1 MYSQSSPLECKIS
14 LILLTGEAKSFEI
27 SAKGFLVVCFFF
39 PPTYIVMHKFELKNF
54 IMCFILQKLGKDRP
68 GYYQPQVD

>member
-27 SAKGFLVVCFFF
+27 SAKGFLVGCFLFFF
-39 PPTYIVMHKFELKNF
+39 PTYIVMHKFELKNF
-54 IMCFILQKLGKDRP
+54 IMCFILQKLGKDRR
-68 GYYQPQVD
+68 G